1 MEKSENLG
9 MQTFDAA
16 LFKLYQA
23 GRISLDETIT
33 NADSPNNLRLRI
45 KLASGEGSAEGSELN
60 KTETNKSSF
69 GELSLEAIKED
80 KPDDEP
86 SPFRPM

>member
-23 GRISLDETIT
+23 GRISLDEAIA

-45 KLASGEGSAEGSELN
+45 KLATGDSDQEVGADGNAEEA
-60 KTETNKSSF
+60 KTSF
-69 GELSLEAIKED
+69 GELSLEEIKED

-86 SPFRPM
+86 PPFKPF